1 MLVESKYRREKFG
14 VMLKSRGKMGVCQ
27 IHGSDRLANKE
38 KHSEM
43 LSKLRLYV
51 RDILLLLSFVRVNV
65 NLVLVNCFICFLM
78 ESRTTST
85 I

>member
-1 MLVESKYRREKFG
+1 MSV
-14 VMLKSRGKMGVCQ
+14 KSMVVVDWQ
-27 IHGSDRLANKE
+27 IKKNT
-38 KHSEM
+38 EM

-51 RDILLLLSFVRVNV
+51 RDILLLLIFVRVNV

-78 ESRTTST
+78 ESPTTRT